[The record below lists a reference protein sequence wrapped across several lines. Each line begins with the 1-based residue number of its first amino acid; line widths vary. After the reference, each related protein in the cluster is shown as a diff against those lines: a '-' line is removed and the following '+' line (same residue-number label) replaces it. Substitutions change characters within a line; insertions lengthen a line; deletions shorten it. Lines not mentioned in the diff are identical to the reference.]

1 MLTYPSLSLTFGE
14 QQIYDRLANDAQ
26 KRLLSYVLAWE
37 AYKGELPDP
46 LKVKQGQPND
56 NVKASKCRTI
66 VDTGVSFLFGE
77 DVGFS
82 LDAEKERNPAEQW
95 LDACWAANRK
105 MTFLGKLA
113 TNGAVC
119 GHAFIKIVPE
129 HEATDPYPRLIVL
142 DPADVIVRWDDDDI
156 EQVVLYVIQHS
167 GLDAKTG
174 KPVSKRQVI
183 SREDNGLWLVED
195 FVRPEGQQGGRWTL
209 ITSVTWRYNWPP
221 IIDCQNIPVP
231 NEFWGEPDI
240 PVDII
245 NLNKSR
251 NFTLSNW
258 SRIIKLQAHQRLW
271 GKGFRADQVKM
282 GPEDIFIIEAEQ
294 GMLSSIDPTDSQA
307 GLDVF
312 DRRLDEAIHE
322 ASRTPAIATGKLEST
337 GPLSGVALQI
347 LYGPLVQK
355 TMTKRRTYG
364 DMLVELNRRLLELG
378 GYGSENVVSITW
390 SEIVPQDMLAERQA
404 LTQDAALGIVSRDTL
419 AQKLGYDWEV
429 EEQKLN
435 AEGGEGD
442 ADKSAVPT
450 EDEGTRLKVAFEA
463 LKAAVDA
470 GIPLEVMLEKYLG
483 WSSAEIAKV
492 TAEQEAEAEADAL
505 EARERMDAMREG
517 GMIGQQQPGQPAN
530 PGTGQGVSEGTNGD
544 NAQARDRG

>member
-1 MLTYPSLSLTFGE
+1 MLTYPSLSSLTFGE
-14 QQIYDRLANDAQ
+14 QQIYDALVQEEQERLERY
-26 KRLLSYVLAWE
+26 KLAWE
-37 AYKGELPDP
+37 AYKGELPNA
-46 LKVKQGQPND
+46 LKVKAGQPDD
-56 NVKASKCRTI
+56 NVKASKCRVI
-66 VDTGVSFLFGE
+66 VDAGVSFLFGE

-105 MTFLGKLA
+105 MTLLGKLG

-119 GHAFIKIVPE
+119 GHAFIKIVLDY
-129 HEATDPYPRLIVL
+129 EATAPYPRLIVL
-142 DPADVIVRWDDDDI
+142 DPANVIVRWDDDDI
-156 EQVVLYVIQHS
+156 EQVRRYIIQWK
-167 GLDAKTG
+167 GIDASSG
-174 KPVSKRQVI
+174 KPVSKRQVM
-183 SREDNGLWLVED
+183 SRQDNGSWLVVD
-195 FVRPEGQQGGRWTL
+195 YVRPEGQQGGRWTE
-209 ITSVTWRYNWPP
+209 IDSVVWPYTWPP
-221 IIDCQNIPVP
+221 MIDCQNIPVP

-294 GMLSSIDPTDSQA
+294 GLLSSIDPTDSQA

-355 TMTKRRTYG
+355 TTMKRRTYG

-378 GYGSENVVSITW
+378 GYGPKNVVSITW
-390 SEIVPQDMLAERQA
+390 AEIVPQDMLTERQA

-419 AQKLGYDWEV
+419 AQKLGYDWAV

-435 AEGGEGD
+435 AESGDGD
-442 ADKSAVPT
+442 AEKSNLPT
-450 EDEGTRLKVAFEA
+450 EDEGNRLKVVFDAI
-463 LKAAVDA
+463 KSAVDA
-470 GIPLEVMLEKYLG
+470 GIPLEVLLEKYLG
-483 WSSAEIAKV
+483 WTPAEIAEV

-517 GMIGQQQPGQPAN
+517 GMIGQQQPGQAEETPRPVRSTPN
-530 PGTGQGVSEGTNGD
+530 GGGTSGNRGD
-544 NAQARDRG
+544 R

>member
-1 MLTYPSLSLTFGE
+1 MLTYPSLSSLTFGE
-14 QQIYDRLANDAQ
+14 QQIYDALVQEEQERLERY
-26 KRLLSYVLAWE
+26 KLAWE
-37 AYKGELPDP
+37 AYKGELPNA
-46 LKVKQGQPND
+46 LKVKAGQPDD
-56 NVKASKCRTI
+56 NVKASKCRVI
-66 VDTGVSFLFGE
+66 VDAGVSFLFGE

-105 MTFLGKLA
+105 MTLLGKLG

-119 GHAFIKIVPE
+119 GHAFIKIVLDY
-129 HEATDPYPRLIVL
+129 EATAPYPRLIVL
-142 DPADVIVRWDDDDI
+142 DPANVIVRWDDDDI
-156 EQVVLYVIQHS
+156 EQVRRYIIQWKGIDASS
-167 GLDAKTG
+167 GM
-174 KPVSKRQVI
+174 PVSKRQVM
-183 SREDNGLWLVED
+183 SRQDNGSWLVVD
-195 FVRPEGQQGGRWTL
+195 YVRPEGQQGGRWTE
-209 ITSVTWRYNWPP
+209 IDSVVWPYTWPP
-221 IIDCQNIPVP
+221 MIDCQNIPVP

-294 GMLSSIDPTDSQA
+294 GLLSSIDPTDSQA

-355 TMTKRRTYG
+355 TTMKRRTYG

-378 GYGSENVVSITW
+378 GYGPKNVVSITW
-390 SEIVPQDMLAERQA
+390 AEIVPQDMLTERQA

-419 AQKLGYDWEV
+419 AQKLGYDWAV

-435 AEGGEGD
+435 AESGDGD
-442 ADKSAVPT
+442 AEKSNLPT
-450 EDEGTRLKVAFEA
+450 EDEGNRLKVVFDAI
-463 LKAAVDA
+463 KSAVDA
-470 GIPLEVMLEKYLG
+470 GIPLEVLLEKYLG
-483 WSSAEIAKV
+483 WTPAEIAEV

-517 GMIGQQQPGQPAN
+517 GMIGQQQPGQAEETPRPVRSTPN
-530 PGTGQGVSEGTNGD
+530 GGGTSGNRGD
-544 NAQARDRG
+544 R